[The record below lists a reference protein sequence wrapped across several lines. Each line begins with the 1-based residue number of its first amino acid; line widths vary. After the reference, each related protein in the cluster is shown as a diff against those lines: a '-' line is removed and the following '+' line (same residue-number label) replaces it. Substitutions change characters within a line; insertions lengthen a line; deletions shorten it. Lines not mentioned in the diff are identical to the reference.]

1 MDFQEMFSNHLV
13 FYVQQYIDGG
23 VRLCNQHSLH
33 HTDHMKR
40 NIQHIVDLWLEA
52 WYLAPISCWQIP
64 LIHFAPK
71 VPDLPIF
78 RAFPRCTKLILVW
91 GLFYQQLVLTINWS
105 NGRGKPKPLSVNEY
119 TITDAIHFLEEIRN
133 LPIHEDDILVS
144 YNVKALFINVM
155 LIESI
160 NILVHKLLPMT
171 GSTNLITSKSPLLNQ
186 FFQFNGKL
194 YEQIDGLAMGL
205 PLSVLMANVFLCH
218 LEDKLTNDE
227 VMPTLYRS
235 MLMTPWPS
243 QNAQHRCCSWFS
255 VYF

>member
-1 MDFQEMFSNHLV
+1 M
-13 FYVQQYIDGG
+13 
-23 VRLCNQHSLH
+23 
-33 HTDHMKR
+33 
-40 NIQHIVDLWLEA
+40 
-52 WYLAPISCWQIP
+52 
-64 LIHFAPK
+64 
-71 VPDLPIF
+71 
-78 RAFPRCTKLILVW
+78 
-91 GLFYQQLVLTINWS
+91 
-105 NGRGKPKPLSVNEY
+105 NEY

-144 YNVKALFINVM
+144 YDVKALFINVM

-243 QNAQHRCCSWFS
+243 QNAQHRCCS
-255 VYF
+255 